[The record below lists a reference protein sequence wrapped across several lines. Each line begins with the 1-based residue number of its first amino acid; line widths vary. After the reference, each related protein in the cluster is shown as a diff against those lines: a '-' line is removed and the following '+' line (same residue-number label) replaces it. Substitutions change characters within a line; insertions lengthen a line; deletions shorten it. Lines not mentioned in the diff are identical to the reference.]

1 MTVSPLVI
9 RLLHV
14 LSVGGLLGGTA
25 VIWLAFRVDDGISVP
40 LLSWFEGIF
49 WGAIGM
55 IVFTGLGNLAAF
67 GVPDPDTTR
76 GVVLTLKLGCL
87 LLIVVGSV
95 VRTFAVVQLSRGGVS
110 NVTTPRLRWLYALT
124 GWSVVALVLI
134 AGVLTRV

>member
-1 MTVSPLVI
+1 MAISPLAI

-14 LSVGGLLGGTA
+14 LAVGGLLGGTA
-25 VIWLAFRVDDGISVP
+25 VIWLAFRVDGSLSVS
-40 LLSWFEGIF
+40 LLSWFEGVF
-49 WGAIGM
+49 WGGIGV